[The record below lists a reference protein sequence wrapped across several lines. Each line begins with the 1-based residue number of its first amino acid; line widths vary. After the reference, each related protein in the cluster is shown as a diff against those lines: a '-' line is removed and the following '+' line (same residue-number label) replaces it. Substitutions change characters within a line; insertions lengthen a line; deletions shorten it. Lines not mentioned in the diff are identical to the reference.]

1 MSGQGKPSRLWLR
14 KQRPEGFFLTAKVRE
29 KKHVEAKHLRE
40 EQGINFDLEEIFFF
54 YRFSEV
60 KFLP

>member
-40 EQGINFDLEEIFFF
+40 EQGINFDLEEIFF
-54 YRFSEV
+54 
-60 KFLP
+60 L